1 MALTQIDDRGLK
13 TPIDLIDNEKIRL
26 GTGNDF
32 ELYHDGS
39 NSYIKD
45 TGTGNLY
52 IFSENLRIENAD
64 GSESYIEANNGGNVE
79 LFWDGSK
86 KLETTQYGAK
96 ISTNLSAGYLEVSTT
111 GNLGDGHIEI
121 KGGEGG
127 GSILSLTADEGDDN
141 ADYWRIQNAGDNL
154 LGFRSKESG
163 SWVEKF
169 RIQSDG
175 RVQIPNDTG
184 KYECGSS
191 GDLQIYHNGTDSF
204 VKTITG
210 NLKLFVGNEQAL
222 IAKPN
227 GAVELY
233 FDDVK
238 KLETTSA
245 GTTTTGNATFTGHIY
260 QGDNDAH
267 FLGDGSDL
275 QIFHDGSN
283 SYIDNSTGELQIRT
297 AYLRIRAKDDG
308 EDIATF
314 NDDAGV
320 ELFYDNT
327 LRAATTAN
335 GFQAFGNLTIR
346 DNVIFYIGDG
356 NDLKIYHDGSNTYL
370 DNATGDVYLRQN
382 GTENSAKF
390 IKNGGVELY
399 YNDAKKMETLS
410 NGVGFDGDSS
420 ACALRLKSD
429 GSIRG
434 YFYADANSSTG
445 HLNNSGAWK
454 FRVEDDGDYQFY
466 GSSISDRDKK
476 DNIATVTGTSLDKI
490 TKLVPKTY
498 NWKNLDGITPTD
510 KTFTGFIA
518 QEVKEHLPSLVT
530 GTDGQKNMAVDYN
543 GILAYAVKAITE
555 LSAEVET
562 LKTKVAA
569 LEAA

>member
-26 GTGNDF
+26 GTGNDL
-32 ELYHDGS
+32 ELWHQTS
-39 NSYIKD
+39 NSYITSTGANLTLRAVGHLYLQDIDGNTMADFNDGGSVELYDNGTKKFETTSAGVNVTGVLQCDEFKLLDGEHAKFGTGEDLRIYHTGSLSYIQD
-45 TGTGNLY
+45 TGTGHLVLSGTKVQMTNAAD
-52 IFSENLRIENAD
+52 SEGMFMATED
-64 GSESYIEANNGGNVE
+64 GSVDLYY
-79 LFWDGSK
+79 DGTK
-86 KLETTQYGAK
+86 KFET
-96 ISTNLSAGYLEVSTT
+96 S
-111 GNLGDGHIEI
+111 
-121 KGGEGG
+121 
-127 GSILSLTADEGDDN
+127 
-141 ADYWRIQNAGDNL
+141 
-154 LGFRSKESG
+154 
-163 SWVEKF
+163 
-169 RIQSDG
+169 
-175 RVQIPNDTG
+175 
-184 KYECGSS
+184 
-191 GDLQIYHNGTDSF
+191 
-204 VKTITG
+204 
-210 NLKLFVGNEQAL
+210 
-222 IAKPN
+222 
-227 GAVELY
+227 
-233 FDDVK
+233 
-238 KLETTSA
+238 SA

>member
-233 FDDVK
+233 FDDAK
-238 KLETTSA
+238 KLETKAEGIAIQSGQRECNLTLA
-245 GTTTTGNATFTGHIY
+245 
-260 QGDNDAH
+260 NDALTWKIVNYDYGNNGTDH
-267 FLGDGSDL
+267 LG
-275 QIFHDGSN
+275 FHDGTADRLIIHDTGDGISFNGDTAAANALGDYEYGSWTPSFNALSTGSITTNYAKYVKVGHLVHVTFYVSISSGSTNNFEMSMPFANSN
-283 SYIDNSTGELQIRT
+283 ANGSWNPITLQRSASSVDICVGRVQENSTTLIIPT
-297 AYLRIRAKDDG
+297 AVGDTALTYANLNG
-308 EDIATF
+308 QWVIA
-314 NDDAGV
+314 AG
-320 ELFYDNT
+320 
-327 LRAATTAN
+327 
-335 GFQAFGNLTIR
+335 
-346 DNVIFYIGDG
+346 
-356 NDLKIYHDGSNTYL
+356 TY
-370 DNATGDVYLRQN
+370 
-382 GTENSAKF
+382 
-390 IKNGGVELY
+390 
-399 YNDAKKMETLS
+399 M
-410 NGVGFDGDSS
+410 
-420 ACALRLKSD
+420 
-429 GSIRG
+429 
-434 YFYADANSSTG
+434 
-445 HLNNSGAWK
+445 
-454 FRVEDDGDYQFY
+454 
-466 GSSISDRDKK
+466 
-476 DNIATVTGTSLDKI
+476 
-490 TKLVPKTY
+490 
-498 NWKNLDGITPTD
+498 TD
-510 KTFTGFIA
+510 T
-518 QEVKEHLPSLVT
+518 
-530 GTDGQKNMAVDYN
+530 
-543 GILAYAVKAITE
+543 
-555 LSAEVET
+555 
-562 LKTKVAA
+562 
-569 LEAA
+569 